1 MQLIGKLEWLVCIT
15 VVWVLQLLGMD
26 LPEKLQ

>member
-1 MQLIGKLEWLVCIT
+1 MQLIGKLEWLVCIM